1 MTQHCDVC
9 DKTFSGRT
17 FRRRGYMEHV
27 FCSFACVEAFEV
39 RLGLPNGRVYES
51 RPGWSSFPAVQAPA
65 AALPC

>member
-1 MTQHCDVC
+1 
-9 DKTFSGRT
+9 
-17 FRRRGYMEHV
+17 MEHV

-51 RPGWSSFPAVQAPA
+51 RPGWSSFPAVQAQP